1 MLTPYIHKAQKA
13 LSRRSNKIDSRHLA
27 SKLWKNQRKPSKKLE
42 DKNTLLKT
50 MTSDFSLETVLK
62 EENGEKLFKV
72 LSEKKSTNLE
82 FSNGK
87 SSSSRDRK

>member
-1 MLTPYIHKAQKA
+1 MLTPYTHKAQKA
-13 LSRRSNKIDSRHLA
+13 PSRSNKIDSRHLA

-42 DKNTLLKT
+42 DKNTLFKT

-72 LSEKKSTNLE
+72 LSERKPTTLKS
-82 FSNGK
+82 F
-87 SSSSRDRK
+87 